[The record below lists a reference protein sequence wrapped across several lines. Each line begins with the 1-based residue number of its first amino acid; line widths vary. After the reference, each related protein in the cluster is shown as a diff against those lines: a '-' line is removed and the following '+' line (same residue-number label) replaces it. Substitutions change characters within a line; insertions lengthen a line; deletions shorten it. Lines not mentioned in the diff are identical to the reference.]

1 MTAKKAN
8 KVYTVSRVE
17 MESYLAMGYDI
28 FDEEGKLLKRSPKA
42 TVPYS
47 EYEKVVAE
55 RDELKAQLEKVKGD
69 KFSVM
74 EVEELQAYATEH
86 SIDLGNATSKE
97 GIIKKIKSAEAE

>member
-8 KVYTVSRVE
+8 KVYTVSKVE

-47 EYEKVVAE
+47 DYEKVVKE
-55 RDELKAQLEKVKGD
+55 RDELKAQLSKSAGD
-69 KFSVM
+69 NFSTM
-74 EVEELQAYATEH
+74 EIDELKAYAAEH
-86 SIDLGNATSKE
+86 GIDLGNATSKD
-97 GIIKKIKSAEAE
+97 GIIKKIKAGSTE

>member
-8 KVYTVSRVE
+8 KVYTVSEVE

-74 EVEELQAYATEH
+74 EIEELKEYATEH
-86 SIDLGNATSKE
+86 NIDLGNATSRE
-97 GIIKKIKSAEAE
+97 GIIKKIKASNAE

>member
-8 KVYTVSRVE
+8 KVYTVSKVE

-28 FDEEGKLLKRSPKA
+28 FDEEGKLLKRSP
-42 TVPYS
+42 
-47 EYEKVVAE
+47 
-55 RDELKAQLEKVKGD
+55 KAQLEKVKGD